1 MAQGRRA
8 RLKRAVGGVGEARE
22 VPPTPETR
30 ARLRHD
36 VVLRLHATGR
46 LHASHV
52 AAALEIRTVTE
63 AVGRGMFP
71 TSGFGMG
78 GGVPLQRRT
87 GRDFLDRMTAAERL
101 MWERRYLP
109 WTRALAL
116 QIAAALPPVR
126 WLQLVHDIVVDNA
139 RMRDVERRYGLRH
152 GAAADYLRQALEI
165 YGR

>member
-1 MAQGRRA
+1 MAHGRRA
-8 RLKRAVGGVGEARE
+8 RLKRTIGTAGDADEAT
-22 VPPTPETR
+22 PTPQTR
-30 ARLRHD
+30 ARLRRD
-36 VVLRLHATGR
+36 VVLRLHETGR
-46 LHASHV
+46 LDSSHV

-87 GRDFLDRMTAAERL
+87 GRDFLDRMTAAERT
-101 MWERRYLP
+101 MWQRRYLP
-109 WTRALAL
+109 FTRALAL
-116 QIAAALPPVR
+116 EIAAALPAVR

-139 RMRDVERRYGLRH
+139 PLRDIERRYGLRH
-152 GAAADYLRQALEI
+152 GAAAEYLRRALEI